1 MQPPRLPHQPVR
13 GAGFTMIEL
22 MIVMVILAVLLA
34 IAVPSMREFAARK
47 RVEGVAKELVTDL
60 KFLKS
65 QQLQRNQFVGLLF
78 NSDATTTC
86 YSLYEIGP
94 ADNNCDCTRP
104 PGTACPNQG
113 NPGSSV
119 ELKSVVLPRSSGIT
133 LSSNPVL
140 LRLFGFNATPIGNT
154 TIQATVESA
163 QGGSIRI
170 STNAL
175 VVPVMCSVSGSW
187 SSLPACLP

>member
-1 MQPPRLPHQPVR
+1 MMAQNRLLHRPAR

-22 MIVMVILAVLLA
+22 MIVMVIMAVLLA
-34 IAVPSMREFAARK
+34 VAVPSMREFVARK
-47 RVEGVAKELVTDL
+47 RVEGVAQELATDL

-65 QQLQRNQFVGLLF
+65 RQLQRNQFVGLLF
-78 NSDATTTC
+78 NSNATNTC

-104 PGTACPNQG
+104 PGTACPNPG

-119 ELKSVVLPRSSGIT
+119 ELKTVVLPRSSGIT
-133 LSSNPVL
+133 LSSAPNL
-140 LRLFGFNATPIGNT
+140 LRLFGFNASPIGNT
-154 TIQATVESA
+154 TIQATVQSTL
-163 QGGSIRI
+163 GGSVRV

-187 SSLPACLP
+187 NSLPAC